1 MTSNTIFILLA
12 IGLFAGFMSGL
23 VGIGGGVVIVPL
35 LVYFLGY
42 NQHLAQGTTLFMF
55 MFPIGIFAVFNY
67 YKNGSVDWKTA
78 AVISSMF
85 IIGAY
90 FGSKTALKI
99 DQAILKKVFGAF
111 LLLISI
117 KLILGK

>member
-1 MTSNTIFILLA
+1 MTANTIIILLS

-35 LVYFLGY
+35 LVYILSY

-55 MFPIGIFAVFNY
+55 LFPIGILAVFNY

-78 AVISSMF
+78 AIISSTF

-90 FGSKTALKI
+90 IGSKTSLKI
-99 DQAILKKVFGAF
+99 DQAMLKKIFGGF
-111 LLLISI
+111 LLLLAI

>member
-1 MTSNTIFILLA
+1 MTANTIIILLS

-35 LVYFLGY
+35 LVYLLSY

-55 MFPIGIFAVFNY
+55 LFPIGILAVFNY

-78 AVISSMF
+78 AIISSTF

-90 FGSKTALKI
+90 LGSKTALKI
-99 DQAILKKVFGAF
+99 DQAMLKKIFGGF
-111 LLLISI
+111 LLLLAI